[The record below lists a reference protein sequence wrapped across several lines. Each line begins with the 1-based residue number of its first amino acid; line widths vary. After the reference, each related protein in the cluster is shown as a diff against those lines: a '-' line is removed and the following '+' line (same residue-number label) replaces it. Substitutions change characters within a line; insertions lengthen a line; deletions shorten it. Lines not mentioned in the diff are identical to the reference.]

1 MEGKTFLLNI
11 LNISG
16 KDSGKTLDLSQFDN
30 VFDNVEINDHLI
42 YLYIKYYL
50 ANQRQGTHKSKERS
64 EIKGSTR
71 KLIRQKGNGGARRGD
86 IKSPILRGGGRVFG
100 PKPNEY
106 DIKMNKKER
115 DLALLSSLKHR
126 LLEKNLNIISD
137 FDLST
142 PKTKNFISVIENLKI
157 NANKNLIVVKDV
169 NKNLLLSSRN
179 IQSVKVKNV
188 ENLNVYDIVSSGKIL
203 FDEKGID
210 SLCKRLFK

>member
-1 MEGKTFLLNI
+1 MKEENFLLNI

-16 KDSGKTLDLSQFDN
+16 KSCGKTLDLSQ
-30 VFDNVEINDHLI
+30 FDNVEINDHLI

-100 PKPNEY
+100 PKPNDY
-106 DIKMNKKER
+106 KIKMNKKER

-203 FDEKGID
+203 FDVKGID

>member
-1 MEGKTFLLNI
+1 MEENTFLLNI
-11 LNISG
+11 LDISG
-16 KDSGKTLDLSQFDN
+16 EESENTLDLSQ
-30 VFDNVEINDHLI
+30 FDNVEINDHLI

-64 EIKGSTR
+64 EIKGSTK

-100 PKPNEY
+100 PKPNDY
-106 DIKMNKKER
+106 NIKMNKKER

>member
-1 MEGKTFLLNI
+1 MEEKTFLLNI

-16 KDSGKTLDLSQFDN
+16 EDSGKTLDLSQ
-30 VFDNVEINDHLI
+30 FDNVEINDHLI

-100 PKPNEY
+100 PKPNDY
-106 DIKMNKKER
+106 NIKMNKKER

-126 LLEKNLNIISD
+126 LLEKNLNIISN

-188 ENLNVYDIVSSGKIL
+188 ENLNVYDIVSSGRIL

>member
-1 MEGKTFLLNI
+1 MEEKTFLLNI

-30 VFDNVEINDHLI
+30 VEINDHLI
-42 YLYIKYYL
+42 YMYIKYYL

-100 PKPNEY
+100 PKPNDY
-106 DIKMNKKER
+106 NIKMNKKER

>member
-1 MEGKTFLLNI
+1 MEERTFLLNI

-16 KDSGKTLDLSQFDN
+16 KDSGKTLDLSQ
-30 VFDNVEINDHLI
+30 FDNVEINDHLI

-64 EIKGSTR
+64 EIKGSTK

-100 PKPNEY
+100 PKPNDY
-106 DIKMNKKER
+106 NIKMNKKER

>member
-1 MEGKTFLLNI
+1 MEEKTFLLNI

-16 KDSGKTLDLSQFDN
+16 EDSGKTLDLSQ
-30 VFDNVEINDHLI
+30 FDNVEINDHLI

-142 PKTKNFISVIENLKI
+142 PKTKNFIDVIEKLQI

-179 IQSVKVKNV
+179 IQSVNVKNV
-188 ENLNVYDIVSSGKIL
+188 ENLNVYDIVSSGKIF

>member
-1 MEGKTFLLNI
+1 MEEKTFLLNI

-16 KDSGKTLDLSQFDN
+16 KDSGKTLDLSQ
-30 VFDNVEINDHLI
+30 FDNVEINDHLI

-64 EIKGSTR
+64 EIKGSTK

-86 IKSPILRGGGRVFG
+86 IKSPILHGGGRVFG

>member
-1 MEGKTFLLNI
+1 MEEKTFLLNI

-16 KDSGKTLDLSQFDN
+16 EDSGKTLDLSQ
-30 VFDNVEINDHLI
+30 FDNVEINDHLI

-50 ANQRQGTHKSKERS
+50 ENQRQGTHKSKERS

-71 KLIRQKGNGGARRGD
+71 KLSRQKGNGGARRGD

-100 PKPNEY
+100 PKPNDY
-106 DIKMNKKER
+106 NIKMNKKER

>member
-1 MEGKTFLLNI
+1 MEERTFLLNI
-11 LNISG
+11 LDISG
-16 KDSGKTLDLSQFDN
+16 KESGKTLDLSQ
-30 VFDNVEINDHLI
+30 FDNVEINDHLI

-64 EIKGSTR
+64 EIKGSTK

-100 PKPNEY
+100 PKPNDY
-106 DIKMNKKER
+106 NIKMNKKER

>member
-1 MEGKTFLLNI
+1 MEEETFLLNI

-16 KDSGKTLDLSQFDN
+16 EDSGKTLDLSQFDSI
-30 VFDNVEINDHLI
+30 EINDHLI

-100 PKPNEY
+100 PKPNDY
-106 DIKMNKKER
+106 NIKMNKKER

>member
-1 MEGKTFLLNI
+1 MEEKTFLLNI

-16 KDSGKTLDLSQFDN
+16 KDSGKTLDLSQ
-30 VFDNVEINDHLI
+30 FDNVEINDHLI

-64 EIKGSTR
+64 EIKGSTK

-100 PKPNEY
+100 PKPNDY
-106 DIKMNKKER
+106 NIKMNKKER

-188 ENLNVYDIVSSGKIL
+188 ENLNVYDIVSSGRIL

>member
-1 MEGKTFLLNI
+1 MEERTFLLNI
-11 LNISG
+11 LDISG
-16 KDSGKTLDLSQFDN
+16 KESGKTLDLSQ
-30 VFDNVEINDHLI
+30 FDNVEINDHLI

-100 PKPNEY
+100 PKPNDY
-106 DIKMNKKER
+106 NIKMNKKER

>member
-1 MEGKTFLLNI
+1 MEEKTFLLNI

-16 KDSGKTLDLSQFDN
+16 EDSGKTLDLSQ
-30 VFDNVEINDHLI
+30 FDNVEINDHLI

-100 PKPNEY
+100 PKPNDY
-106 DIKMNKKER
+106 NMKMNKKER

-142 PKTKNFISVIENLKI
+142 PKTKNFIDVIEKLQI

>member
-1 MEGKTFLLNI
+1 MEERTFLLNI
-11 LNISG
+11 LDISG
-16 KDSGKTLDLSQFDN
+16 EDSGKTLDLSQ
-30 VFDNVEINDHLI
+30 FDNVEINDHLI

-106 DIKMNKKER
+106 NIKMNKKER

>member
-1 MEGKTFLLNI
+1 MEERTFLLNI
-11 LNISG
+11 LDISG
-16 KDSGKTLDLSQFDN
+16 EDSGKTLDLSQ
-30 VFDNVEINDHLI
+30 FDNVEINDHLI

-100 PKPNEY
+100 PKPNDY
-106 DIKMNKKER
+106 NIKMNKKER

>member
-1 MEGKTFLLNI
+1 
-11 LNISG
+11 
-16 KDSGKTLDLSQFDN
+16 
-30 VFDNVEINDHLI
+30 
-42 YLYIKYYL
+42 
-50 ANQRQGTHKSKERS
+50 
-64 EIKGSTR
+64 
-71 KLIRQKGNGGARRGD
+71 
-86 IKSPILRGGGRVFG
+86 
-100 PKPNEY
+100 
-106 DIKMNKKER
+106 MNKKER

>member
-1 MEGKTFLLNI
+1 MEEKTFLLNI

-16 KDSGKTLDLSQFDN
+16 EDSGKTLDLSQ
-30 VFDNVEINDHLI
+30 FDNVEINDHLI

-86 IKSPILRGGGRVFG
+86 IKSPILHGGGRVFG

-106 DIKMNKKER
+106 NIKMNKKER

>member
-1 MEGKTFLLNI
+1 MEEKTFLLNI

-16 KDSGKTLDLSQFDN
+16 EDSGKTLDLSQ
-30 VFDNVEINDHLI
+30 FDNVEINDHLI

-64 EIKGSTR
+64 EIKGSTK

-86 IKSPILRGGGRVFG
+86 IKSPILHGGGRVFG

-106 DIKMNKKER
+106 NIKMNKKER

-126 LLEKNLNIISD
+126 LLEKNLNIISN

>member
-1 MEGKTFLLNI
+1 MEEKTFLLNI

-16 KDSGKTLDLSQFDN
+16 KDSGKTLDLSQ
-30 VFDNVEINDHLI
+30 FDNVEINDHLI

-106 DIKMNKKER
+106 NIKMNKKER

>member
-1 MEGKTFLLNI
+1 MEEKTFLLNV

-16 KDSGKTLDLSQFDN
+16 KDSGKTLDLSQ
-30 VFDNVEINDHLI
+30 FDNVEINDHLI

-64 EIKGSTR
+64 EIKGSTK

-100 PKPNEY
+100 PKPNDY
-106 DIKMNKKER
+106 NIKMNKKER

>member
-1 MEGKTFLLNI
+1 MEEKTFLLNI

-16 KDSGKTLDLSQFDN
+16 NDSGKTLDLSQ
-30 VFDNVEINDHLI
+30 FDNVEINDHLI

-86 IKSPILRGGGRVFG
+86 IKSPILHGGGRVFG

-106 DIKMNKKER
+106 NIKMNKKER

>member
-1 MEGKTFLLNI
+1 MEEKTFLLNI

-16 KDSGKTLDLSQFDN
+16 KDSGKTLDLSQ
-30 VFDNVEINDHLI
+30 FDNVEINDHLI

-100 PKPNEY
+100 PKPNDY
-106 DIKMNKKER
+106 NIKMNKKER

>member
-1 MEGKTFLLNI
+1 MEEKTFLLNI

-16 KDSGKTLDLSQFDN
+16 EDSGKTLDLSQ
-30 VFDNVEINDHLI
+30 FDNVEINDHLI

-50 ANQRQGTHKSKERS
+50 ENQRQGTHKSKERS
-64 EIKGSTR
+64 EIKGSTK

-100 PKPNEY
+100 PKPNDY
-106 DIKMNKKER
+106 NIKMNKKER

>member
-1 MEGKTFLLNI
+1 MEEETFLLNI

-16 KDSGKTLDLSQFDN
+16 EDSGKTLDLSQ
-30 VFDNVEINDHLI
+30 FDNVEINDHLI

-100 PKPNEY
+100 PKPNDY
-106 DIKMNKKER
+106 NIKMNKKER

-210 SLCKRLFK
+210 NLCKRLFK

>member
-1 MEGKTFLLNI
+1 MEERTFLLNI
-11 LNISG
+11 LDISG
-16 KDSGKTLDLSQFDN
+16 KDSGKTLDLSQ
-30 VFDNVEINDHLI
+30 FDNVEINDHLI

-86 IKSPILRGGGRVFG
+86 IKSPILHGGGRVFG

-106 DIKMNKKER
+106 NIKMNKKER

>member
-1 MEGKTFLLNI
+1 MEERTFLLNI
-11 LNISG
+11 LDISG
-16 KDSGKTLDLSQFDN
+16 KESGKTLDLSQ
-30 VFDNVEINDHLI
+30 FDNVEINDHLI

-64 EIKGSTR
+64 EIKGSTK

-106 DIKMNKKER
+106 NIKMNKKER

-188 ENLNVYDIVSSGKIL
+188 ENLNVYDIVSSGRIL

>member
-1 MEGKTFLLNI
+1 MEEKTFLLNI

-16 KDSGKTLDLSQFDN
+16 EDSGKTLDLSQ
-30 VFDNVEINDHLI
+30 FDNVEINDHLI

-50 ANQRQGTHKSKERS
+50 ANQRKGTHKSKERS

>member
-1 MEGKTFLLNI
+1 MEEKTFLLNI
-11 LNISG
+11 LDISG
-16 KDSGKTLDLSQFDN
+16 EDSGKTLDLSQ
-30 VFDNVEINDHLI
+30 FDNVEINDHLI

-100 PKPNEY
+100 PKPNDY
-106 DIKMNKKER
+106 NIKMNKKER

>member
-1 MEGKTFLLNI
+1 MEEKTFLLNI

-16 KDSGKTLDLSQFDN
+16 EDSGKTLDLSQ
-30 VFDNVEINDHLI
+30 FDNVEINDHLI

-100 PKPNEY
+100 PKPNDY
-106 DIKMNKKER
+106 NIKMNKKER

-142 PKTKNFISVIENLKI
+142 PKTKNFINVIENLKI

>member
-1 MEGKTFLLNI
+1 MEEKTFLLNI
-11 LNISG
+11 LDISG
-16 KDSGKTLDLSQFDN
+16 EDSGKTLDLSQ
-30 VFDNVEINDHLI
+30 FDNVEINDHLI

-50 ANQRQGTHKSKERS
+50 ANQRQGTHKSEERS
-64 EIKGSTR
+64 EIKGSTK

-100 PKPNEY
+100 PKPNDY
-106 DIKMNKKER
+106 NIKMNKKER

>member
-1 MEGKTFLLNI
+1 MEEKTFLLNV

-16 KDSGKTLDLSQFDN
+16 KDSGKTLDLSQ
-30 VFDNVEINDHLI
+30 FDNVEINDHLI

-64 EIKGSTR
+64 EIKGSTK

-86 IKSPILRGGGRVFG
+86 IKSPVLRGGGRVFG
-100 PKPNEY
+100 PKPNDY
-106 DIKMNKKER
+106 NIKMNKKER

>member
-1 MEGKTFLLNI
+1 MEEKTFLLNI

-16 KDSGKTLDLSQFDN
+16 NDSGKTLDLSQ
-30 VFDNVEINDHLI
+30 FDNVEINDHLI

-106 DIKMNKKER
+106 NIKMNKKER

>member
-1 MEGKTFLLNI
+1 MEEKTFLLNI

-16 KDSGKTLDLSQFDN
+16 EDSGKTLDLSQ
-30 VFDNVEINDHLI
+30 FDNVEINDHLI

-64 EIKGSTR
+64 EIKGSTK

-100 PKPNEY
+100 PKPNDY
-106 DIKMNKKER
+106 NIKMNKKER

-188 ENLNVYDIVSSGKIL
+188 ENLNIYDIVSSGKIL

>member
-1 MEGKTFLLNI
+1 MEEKTFLLNI

-16 KDSGKTLDLSQFDN
+16 EDSGKTLDLSQ
-30 VFDNVEINDHLI
+30 FDNVEINDHLI

-64 EIKGSTR
+64 EIKGSTK

-100 PKPNEY
+100 PKPNDY
-106 DIKMNKKER
+106 NIKMNKKER